1 MATLY
6 LRDSTGAF
14 ASERITNVPLTDWN
28 GNPFEAHQTLCAVY
42 TAAHF
47 LDGLTLADG
56 YATFESWTPDRVTGT
71 TLMCVAADGSG
82 AVLTAYL
89 RP

>member
-14 ASERITNVPLTDWN
+14 GCERLTNVPYDSLPE
-28 GNPFEAHQTLCAVY
+28 NPFHARGRVALLYASVHG
-42 TAAHF
+42 
-47 LDGLTLADG
+47 LDPDDALT
-56 YATFESWTPDRVTGT
+56 TFEHWTPDRVTGT
-71 TLMCVAADGSG
+71 TLICVSTDGSG
-82 AVLTAYL
+82 AYLTAYL

>member
-14 ASERITNVPLTDWN
+14 ACERLTNVPSAVLPS
-28 GNPFEAHQTLCAVY
+28 NPFTARQVVAQWY
-42 TAAHF
+42 GAAHG
-47 LDGLTLADG
+47 LDTDDAL
-56 YATFESWTPDRVTGT
+56 ATFESWLPDRVTGT
-71 TLMCVAADGSG
+71 TLMCVSIDGSG

-89 RP
+89 KP

>member
-14 ASERITNVPLTDWN
+14 APERLTNVPYDSLPE
-28 GNPFEAHQTLCAVY
+28 NPYRARQIVALCYA
-42 TAAHF
+42 AAHK
-47 LDGLTLADG
+47 LDAYDG
-56 YATFESWTPDRVTGT
+56 YAAFESWTPDRVTGT

-89 RP
+89 KP

>member
-14 ASERITNVPLTDWN
+14 APERLTNVPYDSLPE
-28 GNPFEAHQTLCAVY
+28 NPFVARQVVAQWCA
-42 TAAHF
+42 AAHGI
-47 LDGLTLADG
+47 DTDDG

-82 AVLTAYL
+82 AILTAYL

>member
-14 ASERITNVPLTDWN
+14 APEQLTNVPYDSLPEFPYVARQVVAQWY
-28 GNPFEAHQTLCAVY
+28 A
-42 TAAHF
+42 AAHK
-47 LDGLTLADG
+47 LDTDDGL
-56 YATFESWTPDRVTGT
+56 ATFESWTPDRVTGT
-71 TLMCVAADGSG
+71 TLICVSADGSG
-82 AVLTAYL
+82 AILTAYL

>member
-14 ASERITNVPLTDWN
+14 APERLTNVPYDTLPE
-28 GNPFEAHQTLCAVY
+28 NPYKAFGLLVQWYGSVHGLDYDDAL
-42 TAAHF
+42 AA
-47 LDGLTLADG
+47 
-56 YATFESWTPDRVTGT
+56 FESWLPDRVTGT
-71 TLMCVAADGSG
+71 TLMCVSIDGSG
-82 AVLTAYL
+82 AYLTAYL

>member
-14 ASERITNVPLTDWN
+14 APEQLTNVPYDSLPE
-28 GNPFEAHQTLCAVY
+28 NPFRARQAVAQWY
-42 TAAHF
+42 AAANG
-47 LDGLTLADG
+47 LDWLDG

-71 TLMCVAADGSG
+71 TLVCVAADGSG

>member
-14 ASERITNVPLTDWN
+14 APERLTNVPQHWLPD
-28 GNPFEAHQTLCAVY
+28 NPFRARQLLVLWYRKAHRLDWDDAEAV
-42 TAAHF
+42 
-47 LDGLTLADG
+47 
-56 YATFESWTPDRVTGT
+56 FEHWTPDRVTGT
-71 TLMCVAADGSG
+71 TLICVATDGSG
-82 AVLTAYL
+82 ACLTAYL

>member
-14 ASERITNVPLTDWN
+14 APERLTNVPRDWLPD
-28 GNPFEAHQTLCAVY
+28 NPFKAFGLLCQWYGAVHGLD
-42 TAAHF
+42 TDDALAA
-47 LDGLTLADG
+47 
-56 YATFESWTPDRVTGT
+56 FESWIPDRVTGT
-71 TLMCVAADGSG
+71 TLICVAADGSG

>member
-14 ASERITNVPLTDWN
+14 APERLTNVPYDSLPE
-28 GNPFEAHQTLCAVY
+28 NPFVARQVVAQWYAAV
-42 TAAHF
+42 HK
-47 LDGLTLADG
+47 LDTDDG
-56 YATFESWTPDRVTGT
+56 YAAFESWIPDRVTGT
-71 TLMCVAADGSG
+71 TLICVAADGSG

>member
-14 ASERITNVPLTDWN
+14 APERLTNVPYDSLPENLFVARQVVAQWY
-28 GNPFEAHQTLCAVY
+28 A
-42 TAAHF
+42 AAHK
-47 LDGLTLADG
+47 LDTDDAL
-56 YATFESWTPDRVTGT
+56 ATFESWTPDRVTGT
-71 TLMCVAADGSG
+71 TLMCVSTDGSG
-82 AVLTAYL
+82 AILTAYL

>member
-14 ASERITNVPLTDWN
+14 APERLTNVPYDSLPE
-28 GNPFEAHQTLCAVY
+28 NPSVAWQVVSQWYA
-42 TAAHF
+42 AAHG
-47 LDGLTLADG
+47 LDTDDG

-82 AVLTAYL
+82 AILTAYL

>member
-14 ASERITNVPLTDWN
+14 APERITNVPFSSLSDRTSV
-28 GNPFEAHQTLCAVY
+28 AHLLVALLY
-42 TAAHF
+42 GAAH
-47 LDGLTLADG
+47 GLGRDDALA
-56 YATFESWTPDRVTGT
+56 AFESWTPDRVTGT
-71 TLMCVAADGSG
+71 TLICVSADGSG

>member
-14 ASERITNVPLTDWN
+14 APERLTNVPYDSLPE
-28 GNPFEAHQTLCAVY
+28 NPFTALQVVAQWY
-42 TAAHF
+42 AAAHG
-47 LDGLTLADG
+47 LDTDDG
-56 YATFESWTPDRVTGT
+56 YAAFESWTPDRVTGT
-71 TLMCVAADGSG
+71 TLICVAADGSG
-82 AVLTAYL
+82 AILTGYL

>member
-14 ASERITNVPLTDWN
+14 APERLTNVPYDLLPE
-28 GNPFEAHQTLCAVY
+28 NPYVARQVVAQWY
-42 TAAHF
+42 AAAHK
-47 LDGLTLADG
+47 LDTDDAL
-56 YATFESWTPDRVTGT
+56 ATFESWTPDRVTGT
-71 TLMCVAADGSG
+71 TLICVSTDGSG
-82 AVLTAYL
+82 AILTACL

>member
-14 ASERITNVPLTDWN
+14 APERLTNVPYDSLPE
-28 GNPFEAHQTLCAVY
+28 NPFVARRVVAQWYGSAHG
-42 TAAHF
+42 
-47 LDGLTLADG
+47 LDYDDAL
-56 YATFESWTPDRVTGT
+56 ATFESWLPDRVTGT

-82 AVLTAYL
+82 DVLTAYL
-89 RP
+89 KP

>member
-14 ASERITNVPLTDWN
+14 APERLTNVPYDSLPD
-28 GNPFEAHQTLCAVY
+28 NPFVARQVVVELYA
-42 TAAHF
+42 AAHK
-47 LDGLTLADG
+47 LDTDDAL
-56 YATFESWTPDRVTGT
+56 ATFESWTPDRVTGT
-71 TLMCVAADGSG
+71 TLICVAADGSG
-82 AVLTAYL
+82 AILTAYL

>member
-14 ASERITNVPLTDWN
+14 APERLTNVPYDSLPE
-28 GNPFEAHQTLCAVY
+28 NPFTARQVVAQWY
-42 TAAHF
+42 AAAHK
-47 LDGLTLADG
+47 LDTDDG
-56 YATFESWTPDRVTGT
+56 YAAFEHWTTDRVIGT
-71 TLMCVAADGSG
+71 TLICVAADGSG
-82 AVLTAYL
+82 AILTAYL

>member
-14 ASERITNVPLTDWN
+14 APEQLTNVPYDSLPENPLTARQVVAQWY
-28 GNPFEAHQTLCAVY
+28 A
-42 TAAHF
+42 AAHK
-47 LDGLTLADG
+47 LGAYDR
-56 YATFESWTPDRVTGT
+56 YAAFQSWIPDRVTGT
-71 TLMCVAADGSG
+71 TLICVSADGSG